1 MKPLIP
7 AEAIDYIRRNAK
19 RGDVVCITG
28 AGVSAPSGIPTFRG
42 KGGLWEKYRPQ
53 IYATTMGL
61 VSTFMTEPEK
71 IVDFLND
78 LYSILVKAKP
88 NPCHR
93 ALAEMEKEGIV
104 SALITQNIDGL
115 HQQAGSRSVIELH
128 GNAYRV
134 RCMNCLK
141 AITWEKD
148 RIREMIKLL
157 NLNRQSRPQLL
168 RVLSRY
174 FPKCECG
181 GRYRIDIVLF
191 GEVLPQDALKEAYRA
206 LDTCSLLMLVG
217 TSLAVYPAAALPAY
231 AKQRGAKI
239 VEINSEPSDS
249 FCDLRIQG
257 DAAVIMP
264 QLAEAL

>member
-1 MKPLIP
+1 MLSQ
-7 AEAIDYIRRNAK
+7 EAIDYIRSNYK
-19 RGDVVCITG
+19 TKGLVCITG

-61 VSTFMTEPEK
+61 VTTFTSEPEK

-78 LYSILVKAKP
+78 LYPILVKAKP
-88 NPCHR
+88 NPCHNT
-93 ALAEMEKEGIV
+93 LAQMEREGTV

-141 AITWEKD
+141 TISWEKD

-157 NLNRQSRPQLL
+157 KLKRQSRVQLL

-191 GEVLPQDALKEAYRA
+191 GEVLPQDALKEAYRV
-206 LDTCSLLMLVG
+206 LDNCSLLMLIG

-231 AKQRGAKI
+231 AKQKGAKI
-239 VEINSEPSDS
+239 VEINSEASDS
-249 FCDLRIQG
+249 PCDLFIQG

-264 QLAEAL
+264 QLSGML